1 MDKSKKIIVCG
12 DSFCAADNFERNHFS
27 QILEDQH
34 GYKVVN
40 FARGGTDN
48 TSICFQLQ
56 QAIDFGADIIIC
68 ATTDAGRMT
77 VPLTGNAF
85 NQGIPPLKNFAYAM
99 QGEDTYGKPYVG
111 GADAD
116 FVSMPFNHL
125 VPTTDPRMQE
135 IQDSYM
141 KLPEEIQQAVKI
153 YLTHLHDST
162 LKRITDHWMLDYWK
176 NQVQEHGIQLI
187 LFKDADVGGPA
198 IDFGFANPTY
208 PKVYHT
214 DHATQLLVVNNILK
228 KINAT
233 ETL

>member
-1 MDKSKKIIVCG
+1 MYKSKKIIVCG
-12 DSFCAADNFERNHFS
+12 DSFCAAHNHERDHFS

-56 QAIDFGADIIIC
+56 QAIGFGADIIIC
-68 ATTDAGRMT
+68 ATTDSGRMT
-77 VPLTGNAF
+77 VPLTGNSF
-85 NQGIPPLKNFAYAM
+85 NQEIPPLKNFAYPYPD
-99 QGEDTYGKPYVG
+99 EDTYGKPYVG
-111 GADAD
+111 GVDAN
-116 FVSMPFNHL
+116 FVSMPSFNLIPH
-125 VPTTDPRMQE
+125 TDPKEQE
-135 IQDSYM
+135 IQDRHI
-141 KLPEEIQQAVKI
+141 KLPEELKQAVKI

-176 NQVQEHGIQLI
+176 NQVQERGIQLI

-214 DHATQLLVVNNILK
+214 DRATQLLVVNNILK